1 MTEQENN
8 TKDTEQEND
17 ELKVVMP
24 DADWST
30 MTQEEFAEQPDYL
43 QVFTDFY
50 ISQFNQRDLEIM
62 DRYDTNAN
70 MVDINHYLLDNIKFS
85 RKELIRHVLQY
96 HAANFQSLIDEIAKK
111 DEVDPSKMTTYIDWD
126 NWYEDRR
133 SKIENSLS

>member
-24 DADWST
+24 DANWST
-30 MTQEEFAEQPDYL
+30 MTQEEFTEQPDYL

-70 MVDINHYLLDNIKFS
+70 MVDINHYLLDNIHFS
-85 RKELIRHVLQY
+85 RKELIRHALQY
-96 HAANFQSLIDEIAKK
+96 HANNFQNLIDEIAKQ
-111 DEVDPSKMTTYIDWD
+111 DEVDPSNMTTYTDWD
-126 NWYEDRR
+126 NWYEDCRN
-133 SKIENSLS
+133 KIENSLS